1 MSWDFKRLEVQE
13 NERRRKYLYFIVL
26 TVLTAAFLMVGG
38 CGLTEKLGSSSEQTP
53 TPAVEDGIL
62 EFESEE
68 AARLCCGKCP

>member
-38 CGLTEKLGSSSEQTP
+38 VRP
-53 TPAVEDGIL
+53 HR
-62 EFESEE
+62 E
-68 AARLCCGKCP
+68 AGFVL

>member
-38 CGLTEKLGSSSEQTP
+38 CGLTEKLGSSS
-53 TPAVEDGIL
+53 
-62 EFESEE
+62 
-68 AARLCCGKCP
+68 